1 MDMALRLA
9 AADGQ
14 EPRLDWLGQEIRP
27 EATGGTVIL
36 ITAEDDADEL
46 AIRWNDIDPTGEMR
60 QRAAGRLIAIPM
72 DNIGGAFAFVSQDP
86 RSREMLPS
94 AQWARLMSAISGIR
108 DRGGRS
114 EERRVGK
121 ECVSTGRSRGSPYH
135 KKKKTQKS

>member
-60 QRAAGRLIAIPM
+60 QRAAGRLIAIP
-72 DNIGGAFAFVSQDP
+72 
-86 RSREMLPS
+86 
-94 AQWARLMSAISGIR
+94 
-108 DRGGRS
+108 RS
-114 EERRVGK
+114 EEHTSELQSLMRISYSVF
-121 ECVSTGRSRGSPYH
+121 CF
-135 KKKKTQKS
+135 KKKNDIIPIR

>member
-9 AADGQ
+9 AVDGQ

-60 QRAAGRLIAIPM
+60 PRAAGRQIANTM
-72 DNIGGAFAFVSQDP
+72 DNIAGPFAFVSQDP
-86 RSREMLPS
+86 PSREMLQTDP
-94 AQWARLMSAISGIR
+94 WPRLMSAISGIPE
-108 DRGGRS
+108 RGGGVRSTERS
-114 EERRVGK
+114 EGK
-121 ECVSTGRSRGSPYH
+121 EGASLHRMKGWQYH
-135 KKKKTQKS
+135 D